1 MALTEE
7 QEQGV
12 VIVGGGLA
20 AQRCAETLRR
30 VGYEGRIR
38 IVCGEPR
45 APYDRPPLSKD
56 LLADPAAA
64 QRVAFR
70 PPEWYAEK
78 EVELLL
84 DTRAGGLDA
93 AGRRLLLE
101 SGAQLRYRHLVIA
114 TGAAPRTLP
123 AFAGRGNVATLRTL
137 EDSLALR
144 ERLAG
149 G

>member
-70 PPEWYAEK
+70 P
-78 EVELLL
+78 L
-84 DTRAGGLDA
+84 R
-93 AGRRLLLE
+93 
-101 SGAQLRYRHLVIA
+101 GASPMTML
-114 TGAAPRTLP
+114 
-123 AFAGRGNVATLRTL
+123 VATLGLLPAALSHGIGSDSQRPFAIVIVGGLISDLILGIFLLPTL
-137 EDSLALR
+137 YVWFGS
-144 ERLAG
+144 AG
-149 G
+149 DKLPEPEPEETV